1 MRQHRSVLAVHTKTL
16 GAFQIAGC
24 KEMLEHK
31 SDETSRR
38 GITFGNSIVRIA
50 DDHGYKNVALSSAI
64 IAKDG
69 TAEEQVAAIERT
81 FAEGRELLLHWR
93 KVTERMYPSK
103 HDLLDRIPDP
113 SKLSLAR
120 LHKNGW
126 LMTDTC
132 ATAQKFKRLLQ
143 EANEKAAKEAGIPE
157 DQICVFQAD
166 CWHHLRNIWIGAVV
180 KALSE
185 HLSGILADDLDNI
198 PAMYR
203 VNTDISALMIAM
215 EKYFGLQANYVK
227 VRNDP

>member
-1 MRQHRSVLAVHTKTL
+1 
-16 GAFQIAGC
+16 
-24 KEMLEHK
+24 MLKHK

-69 TAEEQVAAIERT
+69 TAEEQVSAIERT

-93 KVTERMYPSK
+93 KVTDRMYPSK
-103 HDLLDRIPDP
+103 PDLLDRIPYP

-132 ATAQKFKRLLQ
+132 ATAQNSSVYYRSDSIVLPYCASRRRSIARFMPFSASSFFMFVALAARTISCCNFSEILDASISDAFRFNFHSETA
-143 EANEKAAKEAGIPE
+143 EA
-157 DQICVFQAD
+157 F
-166 CWHHLRNIWIGAVV
+166 
-180 KALSE
+180 
-185 HLSGILADDLDNI
+185 
-198 PAMYR
+198 
-203 VNTDISALMIAM
+203 
-215 EKYFGLQANYVK
+215 F
-227 VRNDP
+227 